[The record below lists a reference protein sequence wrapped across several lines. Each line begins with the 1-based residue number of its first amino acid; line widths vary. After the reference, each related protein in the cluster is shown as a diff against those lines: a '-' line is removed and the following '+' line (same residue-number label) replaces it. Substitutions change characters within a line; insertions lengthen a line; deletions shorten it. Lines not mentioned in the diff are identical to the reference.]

1 MAAKARLIGTF
12 AMVTGTLAAIFLS
25 KDTDDSATI
34 VDAMKAFAAADPQ
47 VKPPIPYVPK
57 PKTAAQR
64 ARESRRKDPLQF
76 RRH

>member
-12 AMVTGTLAAIFLS
+12 AMVTGVIATFCFWR
-25 KDTDDSATI
+25 DDNDAATI
-34 VDAMKAFAAADPQ
+34 PDAMKAFVAADPQ